1 VTPANEDAPG
11 GTDLAEV
18 ARSVLVYQAV
28 ITVLVAATF
37 LIVSGFHLGAAAFYG
52 GACALILTWLRK
64 RGISGVSGLSP
75 GKSMLRLY
83 LGAAQRFVWVL
94 VLFAVALAVLKLDP
108 LVCIIGFALS
118 QAGYLLN
125 WVLQKGQSS

>member
-1 VTPANEDAPG
+1 
-11 GTDLAEV
+11 
-18 ARSVLVYQAV
+18 
-28 ITVLVAATF
+28 
-37 LIVSGFHLGAAAFYG
+37 
-52 GACALILTWLRK
+52 
-64 RGISGVSGLSP
+64 
-75 GKSMLRLY
+75 

>member
-1 VTPANEDAPG
+1 VTPANEEAPG

-37 LIVSGFHLGAAAFYG
+37 LLASGYHLGAAAFYG
-52 GACALILTWLRK
+52 GSSALILTWLRK
-64 RGISGVSGLSP
+64 RGISGVAGLSP

-83 LGAAQRFVWVL
+83 LGAAQRFLWVL
-94 VLFAVALAVLKLDP
+94 VLFAVALVVLKLDP

-118 QAGYLLN
+118 QAGYILN